1 MDDKTYVAV
10 PLQTSID
17 IQLGPD
23 GHPWVRVSF
32 SANCIASQIV
42 FPVENAEDVISSLS
56 EGIRRAVGMS
66 VKKQI
71 ETIMPDFTDVEV
83 SNGHQ

>member
-10 PLQTSID
+10 PLQTRVD

-23 GHPWVRVSF
+23 GHPWVRISF
-32 SANCIASQIV
+32 NANCIASQIV
-42 FPVENAEDVISSLS
+42 FPIENAEDVIANLS
-56 EGIRRAVGMS
+56 AGIRRAVGMS

-71 ETIMPDFTDVEV
+71 ETIMPDFTDVGVEN
-83 SNGHQ
+83 NGG